1 MKMWFGET
9 TRGSGMVFTMV
20 YVEDAPADVTL
31 TVSNAT
37 SDGSP
42 LPCGVYPF
50 DRFGGYVLNVPV
62 LQVPQAVRVVA
73 RDGAGSVLAEA
84 AKTVDPRVAKV
95 LSRFNT
101 ARRNPVALAIR
112 NSNRLVRA
120 ESTTVKVMNVIKGVH
135 GDSLI
140 HGSVSRVS
148 SSANGV
154 GGSMR
159 FDVLGPAGTPVQLD
173 PWTVLSDDS
182 VEDPDHPG
190 IVQRTVQFSVPI
202 PASERS
208 IVLWARGGDGDET
221 GGFLALQ
228 PHMLEG
234 MREAWRGLTLSAD
247 RDPRYEDWFLE
258 HHRASARE
266 LEVQRVR
273 VFNETP
279 VFSIVVPLFR
289 TPLDYFHEMVESVLA
304 QTYPRFELIL
314 VNASPEDGALS
325 AAVASYVAD
334 DDRIKEVRLD
344 GNRGITLNTNE
355 GIRAATGD
363 FVAFFDHD
371 DVLEPDI
378 LYSYA
383 EAVNAHPDTDLLY
396 CDEDKLVE
404 GHYRNPFFKPDW
416 SPDLLLGFNYVT
428 HMLTVRRSILE
439 ELGELPGHEFD
450 GAQDYNM
457 TFLASERARNIFHA
471 RKVLYHWRVHPG
483 STAASSGAKSYTS
496 VAGVRALQ
504 GHLDRTGIAG
514 TAQAHARS
522 NDYYVDYRFDEEPL
536 VSIVIPNMDMV
547 DVLSACI
554 DSIREKTIYSNYEIV
569 VVENNSCERA
579 TFDYYDR
586 LAEDPRVRVVTV
598 DTGGKFNFS
607 KVVNHGFSEA
617 RGDYLLMLNN
627 DTAVIE
633 GGWLTTMMGVC
644 QRPEVG
650 VVGAKLLFPDKTIQH
665 AGVGID
671 RGGPDHLGRDLPGN
685 TTDYYNIYDTPHNLS
700 AVTGACLLTKRDV
713 FEKVGGLDESFA
725 SDYNDV
731 DYCMKVRDA
740 GYLVTYDARAVLFHY
755 ESLSR
760 DVGGNTRRLLLHY
773 RERGRL
779 IQRWPAY
786 WAVGDPYL
794 SPSFRPGTL
803 YRNLG

>member
-20 YVEDAPADVTL
+20 YVEGAPEGVAL
-31 TVSNAT
+31 SVSNAAP
-37 SDGSP
+37 DGSP
-42 LPCGVYPF
+42 LPCDIYPF
-50 DRFGGYVLNVPV
+50 ERFGGYVLNVPV
-62 LQVPQAVRVVA
+62 LQVAQSVCVVA
-73 RDGAGSVLAEA
+73 RDVDGSVVGEA
-84 AKTVDPRVAKV
+84 ARTVAPTVAKV

-112 NSNRLVRA
+112 NSDRLVRA
-120 ESTTVKVMNVIKGVH
+120 ESTTVKVMDVIEGIH

-140 HGSVSRVS
+140 HGSVSVVS
-148 SSANGV
+148 SSVDGIS
-154 GGSMR
+154 GPMC

-190 IVQRTVQFSVPI
+190 IVQRTVQFSVPV
-202 PASERS
+202 PATERS
-208 IVLWARGGDGDET
+208 IVLWARTEGEGES
-221 GGFLALQ
+221 GFLALQ
-228 PHMLEG
+228 PHMLKG

-273 VFNETP
+273 AFAERP
-279 VFSIVVPLFR
+279 VFSIVVPLFK
-289 TPLDYFHEMVESVLA
+289 TPLDYFHEMVESVRS
-304 QTYPRFELIL
+304 QTYPEFELVL
-314 VNASPEDGALS
+314 VNASPEDQALA
-325 AAVASYVAD
+325 AAVASYVD
-334 DDRIKEVRLD
+334 EDDRIREVRLD
-344 GNRGITLNTNE
+344 GNHGITLNTNE

-378 LYSYA
+378 LYTYA
-383 EAVNAHPDTDLLY
+383 EAVNAYPDTDLLY
-396 CDEDKLVE
+396 CDEDKLID
-404 GHYRNPFFKPDW
+404 GRYCNPFFKPDW
-416 SPDLLLGFNYVT
+416 SPDLLMGFNYVT
-428 HMLTVRRSILE
+428 HMLTVRRSVLE
-439 ELGELPGHEFD
+439 GLDGLPGHEFD

-457 TFLASERARNIFHA
+457 TFLVSERARNIFHA
-471 RKVLYHWRVHPG
+471 RKVLYHWRVHPE
-483 STAASSGAKSYTS
+483 STASSAGAKSYTT

-514 TAQAHARS
+514 TARAHVRS
-522 NDYYVDYRFDEEPL
+522 NSYLVDYRFDEEPL

-547 DVLSACI
+547 EVLSPCI
-554 DSIREKTIYSNYEIV
+554 DSIRDKTTYANYEIV
-569 VVENNSCERA
+569 VVENNSRKKE
-579 TFDYYDR
+579 TFEYYDR
-586 LAEDPRVRVVTV
+586 LVEDPRVRVVTV

-607 KVVNHGFSEA
+607 KVVNHGFAEA

-627 DTAVIE
+627 DTEVIE
-633 GGWLTTMMGVC
+633 GGWLTTMMGVAL
-644 QRPEVG
+644 RPEVG
-650 VVGAKLLFPDKTIQH
+650 VVGAKLLFPDRTIQH

-671 RGGPDHLGRDLPGN
+671 RGGPDHLGRNLPGN
-685 TTDYYNIYDTPHNLS
+685 STDYYNIYDTPHNLS
-700 AVTGACLLTKRDV
+700 AVTGACLLTRRDV
-713 FEKVGGLDESFA
+713 YEGVGGLDESFA

-740 GYLVTYDARAVLFHY
+740 GYLVTLDTRAVLYHY